1 MSEGAAELVSM
12 EFEGQKGNSISDS
25 SSQACTLNH
34 SGSSSSNNGSH
45 SAFSSSLSSELSS
58 HQVNEAHSRPV
69 SSINDGEEVDGH
81 TSFGSIESPQK
92 VLGHGLDM

>member
-1 MSEGAAELVSM
+1 MSEGAAQLVSM
-12 EFEGQKGNSISDS
+12 EFDGQKGNSISDS
-25 SSQACTLNH
+25 SSQACTLNL
-34 SGSSSSNNGSH
+34 SGSSSNNGSH

-58 HQVNEAHSRPV
+58 HQVNEAHTRPV

>member
-34 SGSSSSNNGSH
+34 SGSSSNNGSH

-92 VLGHGLDM
+92 ILGHGLDM

>member
-12 EFEGQKGNSISDS
+12 EFEVQKGNSISDS

-34 SGSSSSNNGSH
+34 SGRSSNNGSH
-45 SAFSSSLSSELSS
+45 SAFSSSLSSELCS

-69 SSINDGEEVDGH
+69 SSINDGEVDGH
-81 TSFGSIESPQK
+81 TSFGSIDSPQK
-92 VLGHGLDM
+92 VLGHGFDK

>member
-1 MSEGAAELVSM
+1 MSEGAAQLVSM

-34 SGSSSSNNGSH
+34 SGSSSNNGSH

-69 SSINDGEEVDGH
+69 SSINDKEEVDVH